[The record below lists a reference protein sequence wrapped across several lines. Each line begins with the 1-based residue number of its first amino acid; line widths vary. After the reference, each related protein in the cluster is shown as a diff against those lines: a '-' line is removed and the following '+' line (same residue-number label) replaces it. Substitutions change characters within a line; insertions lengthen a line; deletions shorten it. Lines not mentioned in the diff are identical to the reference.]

1 MKKILSIIVLGLLL
15 GGNVYADPKNPSNLW
30 LKTQN
35 VNSLTQEHGY
45 QLVHTVALTSQIA
58 WTLTK
63 PKSSKRD
70 GKFIVVT
77 CYSGGED
84 EKVTCWLP

>member
-1 MKKILSIIVLGLLL
+1 MKKLLGIIVLSLLWC
-15 GGNVYADPKNPSNLW
+15 NVGVADPKNPTNLW

-45 QLVHTVALTSQIA
+45 LLVGSTASASQVA

-70 GKFIVVT
+70 GKFIVVS
-77 CYSGGED
+77 CVSDGM
-84 EKVTCWLP
+84 EKTDCWLP

>member
-1 MKKILSIIVLGLLL
+1 MKKILGILVLCLLL
-15 GGNVYADPKNPSNLW
+15 MSGNAYADPNNPSNLW

-70 GKFIVVT
+70 GKFIVVS
-77 CYSGGED
+77 CYSD
-84 EKVTCWLP
+84 AQDKTTCWLP